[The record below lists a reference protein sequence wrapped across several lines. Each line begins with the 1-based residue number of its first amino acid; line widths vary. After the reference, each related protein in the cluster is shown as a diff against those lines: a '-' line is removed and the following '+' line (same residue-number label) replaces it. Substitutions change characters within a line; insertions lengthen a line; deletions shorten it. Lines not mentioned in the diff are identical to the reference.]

1 MSSIAIN
8 PYLTTNP
15 GGLFDVD
22 TNGFTQGISW
32 DNPSAYMYLEG
43 GIFNPSS
50 TVPLIGGIP
59 IVENVAAENSNGRG
73 PTIDIAT
80 TNASITGFSTFD
92 RNYAA
97 PQVPGSGIPLVYQGG
112 SAMFYRFNPGHGVR
126 IGVQVSSAL
135 AAALGGGSSIQQVSW
150 NFTTGMLD
158 VYNSTT
164 GALPVKIVSGVNS
177 NSKIVFYDSTTQTY
191 SWSTGTAVMIEL

>member
-22 TNGFTQGISW
+22 TNGFSQGFTW
-32 DNPSAYMYLEG
+32 DNPSTYMYLEG
-43 GIFNPSS
+43 GLFNPAS

-59 IVENVAAENSNGRG
+59 IVENVATENNNGRG
-73 PTIDIAT
+73 PTIDIAS

-97 PQVPGSGIPLVYQGG
+97 PQVPGSGVPLVYQGG
-112 SAMFYRFNPGHGVR
+112 SAMFYRLNRGAR
-126 IGVQVSSAL
+126 IALQVSAAL
-135 AAALGGGSSIQQVSW
+135 AAALGGGSSLQQVSW

-158 VYNSTT
+158 VYSSTT

-177 NSKIVFYDSTTQTY
+177 NSKIINYNSTTQTY
-191 SWSTGTAVMIEL
+191 SWATGTAVVVEI

>member
-22 TNGFTQGISW
+22 TNGFVQGFTW
-32 DNPSAYMYLEG
+32 DNPSTYMYLEG

-50 TVPLIGGIP
+50 TAPMIGGIP
-59 IVENVAAENSNGRG
+59 IVENVASENNNGRG
-73 PTIDIAT
+73 QTIDVAT

-97 PQVPGSGIPLVYQGG
+97 PQVPGSSVPLVYAGG
-112 SAMFYRFNPGHGVR
+112 SAMFYRLNRGAR
-126 IGVQVSSAL
+126 IALQCTSAL
-135 AAALGGGSSIQQVSW
+135 ATALGGGSSLQQVSW
-150 NFTTGMLD
+150 NFTSNMLD
-158 VYNSTT
+158 VYDSTT

-177 NSKIVFYDSTTQTY
+177 NSKIVSYDSTTQTY
-191 SWSTGTAVMIEL
+191 SWSTGTAVVVEI

>member
-1 MSSIAIN
+1 MSSITIN

-22 TNGFTQGISW
+22 TNGFSQGFTW
-32 DNPSAYMYLEG
+32 DNPSTYMYLEG
-43 GIFNPSS
+43 GRFNPSS
-50 TVPLIGGIP
+50 TVPMIGGVP
-59 IVENVAAENSNGRG
+59 IVENVAAENANGQG

-97 PQVPGSGIPLVYQGG
+97 PQVPGSQVPLVYAGG
-112 SAMFYRFNPGHGVR
+112 SAMFYRLNRGAR
-126 IGVQVSSAL
+126 IALQVSAAL

-150 NFTTGMLD
+150 NFTTNMLD
-158 VYNSTT
+158 VYNATT

-177 NSKIVFYDSTTQTY
+177 NSKIVAYDSTTQTY
-191 SWSTGTAVMIEL
+191 SWSTGTAVVVEI